1 MILVK
6 MDHGMPS
13 FRKTKGDK
21 KAKRRYRFYK
31 RGGKYRSMNVKIS
44 ERKI

>member
-1 MILVK
+1 MGDYAVA
-6 MDHGMPS
+6 S

-31 RGGKYRSMNVKIS
+31 RGGKYRSTNVRIGEIS
-44 ERKI
+44 KGVV